1 MYQKYM
7 SMIIKIIGLSRLM
20 CMKIIDSN
28 FRDIDKEII
37 KIEDKNILKKV
48 GLELNIPFY
57 GIIYIDHRN
66 GVSLRILGDDNNNL
80 LLGEAYILRYEDI
93 KHLEVN
99 SLDDYKDKDLVLK
112 MINSY
117 YLDEDIN
124 KIRDIKELDKYR
136 LRSNPDTLLVF
147 IEKENDGEEIWSLVM
162 GYSNDGIVCGLLS
175 DSKLY
180 DNLLRGST
188 VVVKEDEELDRLK
201 MIGRIDL

>member
-1 MYQKYM
+1 
-7 SMIIKIIGLSRLM
+7 
-20 CMKIIDSN
+20 MKIIDSN
-28 FRDIDKEII
+28 FRDIDREII
-37 KIEDKNILKKV
+37 KIEDKSLIDKV
-48 GLELNIPFY
+48 GLDLSVPYY
-57 GIIYIDHRN
+57 GVIYIDHRN
-66 GVSLRILGDDNNNL
+66 GISLRILGDDHNSL
-80 LLGEAYILRYEDI
+80 LLGEAYILRYDDI

-99 SLDDYKDKDLVLK
+99 SLDEYKDKDLVLK

>member
-1 MYQKYM
+1 
-7 SMIIKIIGLSRLM
+7 
-20 CMKIIDSN
+20 MKIIDSN
-28 FRDIDKEII
+28 FRDIDREII
-37 KIEDKNILKKV
+37 KIEDKNLIDKI
-48 GLELNIPFY
+48 GLDLSIPYY
-57 GIIYIDHRN
+57 GVIYIDHRN
-66 GVSLRILGDDNNNL
+66 GISLRILGDNHNSL
-80 LLGEAYILRYEDI
+80 LFGEAHVLRYDDI

-99 SLDDYKDKDLVLK
+99 SLDEYKDKDLVLK